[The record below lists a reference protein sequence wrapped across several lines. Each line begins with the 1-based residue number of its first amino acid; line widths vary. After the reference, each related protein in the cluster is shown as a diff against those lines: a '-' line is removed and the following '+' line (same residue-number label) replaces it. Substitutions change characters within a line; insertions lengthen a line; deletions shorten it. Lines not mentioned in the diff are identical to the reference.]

1 MDIQQRTINTL
12 RLLSADMVQK
22 ANSGHPGAP
31 MGMAPMAYALWMHAL
46 KHNPR
51 DPGWPDRDRFVLS
64 NGHASAL
71 LYSLLH
77 LSGYALPMDELKLFR
92 QWGSQTPGH
101 PEHELTAGVET
112 TTGPLGQGFANAVGM
127 AIVQTMLAEHF
138 NRPDFPIVDHHTYV
152 FAGDGCMMEG
162 ISSEAASLAGTLA
175 LSKLTVLYDD
185 NEISIEGST
194 DLAFK
199 EDIGLR
205 FEAYGWQVI
214 KVQDGNDYAQV
225 LAALEKVKDA
235 KKPNLIICPT
245 IIGYGSAAKQG
256 KSSVHGEPLGAEN
269 LAQAKRDLQMSEAS
283 FSVDDEVYA
292 HVAACLEKNQQAQN
306 RWEALFAAYGKQYPS
321 LAEEWR
327 QWHSPLDTNAL
338 LMPDDLGVPKGAEA
352 TRSSSGEIINLLAK
366 RIPNLVGGSADLAPS
381 TKTLIKDGGD
391 YSAQNRAG
399 RNLHFGVREH
409 GMAAICNGMVLHGG
423 LRVFCATFFVFSDYM
438 KGAMRLSAIMSLPL
452 IYVLTHDSIGVG
464 EDGTTHQPIEHL
476 AALRATPNMQVIRPC
491 DRTETLMA
499 WNAALT
505 SELPSCLILSRQNL
519 QQQAGSDERALQG
532 AYILSKE
539 KGNKAQIIL
548 MGSGSEINLLVDA
561 QELLRQKGWDA
572 RVVSVPCMERFL
584 KQDKAYRE
592 QVLPNSIRH
601 RLAVEAGTSMPWY
614 RFVGLDGRVI
624 AMDHYGS
631 SAPAELLYQQYGFT
645 AEHVLEAAEDMLAHD
660 AS

>member
-31 MGMAPMAYALWMHAL
+31 MGMAPMAYALWMHTL

-127 AIVQTMLAEHF
+127 AIAQTMLAEHF
-138 NRPDFPIVDHHTYV
+138 NRPDFPIVDHRTYV

-175 LSKLTVLYDD
+175 LSKLIVLYDD

-199 EDIGLR
+199 EDVGLR

-214 KVQDGNDYAQV
+214 KVQDGNDYTQV
-225 LAALEKVKDA
+225 LAALEKAKDA
-235 KKPNLIICPT
+235 KKPSLIICPT
-245 IIGYGSAAKQG
+245 IIGYGSAVKQG
-256 KSSVHGEPLGAEN
+256 KASVHGEPLGADN

-292 HVAACLEKNQQAQN
+292 HVAACLEKNQQTQN

-327 QWHSPLDTNAL
+327 QWHAPLDANAL
-338 LMPDDLGVPKGAEA
+338 LKPDDLGVPKGAEA

-464 EDGTTHQPIEHL
+464 EDGTTHQPVEHL

-491 DRTETLMA
+491 DRTETMMA
-499 WNAALT
+499 WNAALA

-539 KGNKAQIIL
+539 MGNEAQIIL
-548 MGSGSEINLLVDA
+548 MGSGSEISLLMDA
-561 QELLRQKGWDA
+561 QELLGKKGWDA

-592 QVLPNSIRH
+592 QVLPNKIRC
-601 RLAVEAGTSMPWY
+601 RLAAEAGTSMPWY

-624 AMDHYGS
+624 AMDHYGT
-631 SAPAELLYQQYGFT
+631 SAPADLLYQQYGFT
-645 AEHVLEAAEDMLAHD
+645 SEHVLEAAEDMLAPD